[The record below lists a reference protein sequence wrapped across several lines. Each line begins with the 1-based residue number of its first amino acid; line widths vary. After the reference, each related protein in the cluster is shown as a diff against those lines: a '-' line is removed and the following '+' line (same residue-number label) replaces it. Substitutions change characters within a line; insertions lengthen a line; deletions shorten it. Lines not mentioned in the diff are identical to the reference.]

1 MAKHLQL
8 HTFHYFLTIISSL
21 NLRRGH
27 AAPER
32 EVLFLLETV
41 LPDKYLVCAPQAK
54 ANKTMTCSIQHLG
67 PGKSGPQTL
76 LIK

>member
-1 MAKHLQL
+1 MAKYLQL
-8 HTFHYFLTIISSL
+8 HTFHYFLTTISSL

-41 LPDKYLVCAPQAK
+41 LSEKHRVCAPQAK
-54 ANKTMTCSIQHLG
+54 AN
-67 PGKSGPQTL
+67 
-76 LIK
+76 

>member
-8 HTFHYFLTIISSL
+8 HTFHYFLTTISSL
-21 NLRRGH
+21 NLRRGY

-41 LPDKYLVCAPQAK
+41 LPEKHLVCAPQAK
-54 ANKTMTCSIQHLG
+54 TNKTMTCSTYHLG
-67 PGKSGPQTL
+67 PVTL
-76 LIK
+76 

>member
-1 MAKHLQL
+1 MAKHLL
-8 HTFHYFLTIISSL
+8 LYTFHYFLTIISSL

-32 EVLFLLETV
+32 EVLFLIETV
-41 LPDKYLVCAPQAK
+41 LPEKYLVCAQAK
-54 ANKTMTCSIQHLG
+54 ANKTMTCIIQHLG
-67 PGKSGPQTL
+67 SGKSSQRTL